1 MTILTIFIILNLKSR
16 LSLGYF
22 CAKFL
27 LDVINEWSL
36 IYKNVTTDEDGERI
50 GCSFL
55 LNESMRTFVDV
66 VEEAV
71 VVVGVGVTEVSCF
84 QSIA

>member
-1 MTILTIFIILNLKSR
+1 MNLKSR
-16 LSLGYF
+16 LSLGHF
-22 CAKFL
+22 CATFL
-27 LDVINEWSL
+27 RDVIND
-36 IYKNVTTDEDGERI
+36 KNVTTDEDGERI

>member
-1 MTILTIFIILNLKSR
+1 M
-16 LSLGYF
+16 SLGHF
-22 CAKFL
+22 CATFL
-27 LDVINEWSL
+27 RDVINEWSL
-36 IYKNVTTDEDGERI
+36 IQKNVTTDEDGERI

-84 QSIA
+84 QSIAWTGMP